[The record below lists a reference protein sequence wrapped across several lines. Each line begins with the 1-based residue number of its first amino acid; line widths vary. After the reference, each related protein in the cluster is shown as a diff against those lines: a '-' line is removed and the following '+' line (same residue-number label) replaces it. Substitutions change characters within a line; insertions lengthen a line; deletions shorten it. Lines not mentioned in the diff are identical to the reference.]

1 MNFFLLDSDCKI
13 VEAWLLQQA
22 IVGKCFGLSKV
33 MDRTLS
39 ASVPYKQ
46 AMAEQH
52 SWVTFV
58 RFDTVKQA
66 KVEQISRVKFV
77 RFGTV

>member
-1 MNFFLLDSDCKI
+1 M
-13 VEAWLLQQA
+13 LQQA

-33 MDRTLS
+33 MDGTLS

-46 AMAEQH
+46 AMVEQL
-52 SWVTFV
+52 SWVKFV
-58 RFDTVKQA
+58 RFGTVKQA
-66 KVEQISRVKFV
+66 KVEQILRVKFV